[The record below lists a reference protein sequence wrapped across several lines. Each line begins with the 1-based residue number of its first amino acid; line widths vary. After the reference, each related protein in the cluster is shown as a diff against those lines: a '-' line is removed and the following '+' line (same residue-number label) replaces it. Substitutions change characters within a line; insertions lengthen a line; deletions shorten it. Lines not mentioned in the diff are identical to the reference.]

1 MLPAAIVQVGEG
13 QGAAR
18 NEPVREQANAAHDLH
33 AHLWVWEGVAGA
45 QGAGQGKSETKA
57 R

>member
-45 QGAGQGKSETKA
+45 QGAGQGKSETRA